1 MNLLELV
8 QQTCYEVGIAAPTQV
23 ATSQDPQIQ
32 QLFALVNRYG
42 RDLSRQFIWQE
53 LDKEHLITTAV
64 LNTTGDV
71 TTGSSTITNIPDTT
85 GITTDWGANFV
96 GAVPFSQV
104 VSVGPTSVTLSQPAQ
119 SDGVG
124 IAINFGQVN
133 YPLPS
138 DWLRQIEQTEWDR
151 TNRWP
156 LNGPKSPQEWQNF
169 KSGIVY
175 AGPRLRFRIADNVIQ
190 LNPPPGD
197 EWLLS
202 MEYISQNWVTAL
214 DGTTKPKFTLDTDTA
229 CFDESLM
236 VEGLKMRW
244 NKAKGFA
251 YDDKTYDDLL
261 AICRAQN
268 KSAPTLSMAQ
278 TGGPVLLS
286 LNNVSDGSWGYGT
299 WTPS

>member
-8 QQTCYEVGIAAPTQV
+8 QQTCYEVGVAAPTQV

-32 QLFALVNRYG
+32 QFFALANRFG
-42 RDLSRQFIWQE
+42 RDLARQFIWQE

-71 TTGSSTITNIPDTT
+71 TLGSPTITNIPDTT
-85 GITTDWGANFV
+85 GITSDWGANFV

-104 VSVGPTSVTLSQPAQ
+104 VSVGPNTVTLSQPSQA
-119 SDGVG
+119 SGTG

-151 TNRWP
+151 SNRWP

-175 AGPRLRFRIADNVIQ
+175 AGPRLRFRIADNTIQ

-197 EWLLS
+197 AWLLS
-202 MEYISQNWVTAL
+202 MEYISQDWVVAL
-214 DGTTKPKFTLDTDTA
+214 DGTTKPKFTLDTDEA
-229 CFDESLM
+229 VFDESLM

-251 YDDKTYDDLL
+251 YDDRAYFDLL
-261 AICRAQN
+261 AVCQAQN
-268 KSAPTLSMAQ
+268 KSAPVLSLAQ
-278 TGGPVLLS
+278 FPGSVLLS
-286 LNNVSDGSWGYGT
+286 TANIPDGNW
-299 WTPS
+299 PA

>member
-8 QQTCYEVGIAAPTQV
+8 QQTCYEVGVAAPTQV

-32 QLFALVNRYG
+32 QFFALVNRFG
-42 RDLSRQFIWQE
+42 RDLARQFIWQQ

-71 TTGSSTITNIPDTT
+71 TLGSPTITNIPDTT
-85 GITTDWGANFV
+85 GLTTDWSANFV
-96 GAVPFSQV
+96 GAVPFSQII
-104 VSVGPTSVTLSQPAQ
+104 SVGPNTVTLSQPSEA
-119 SDGVG
+119 SGTG

-151 TNRWP
+151 SNRWP

-197 EWLLS
+197 QWLLS
-202 MEYISQNWVTAL
+202 MEYISQDWVTAL
-214 DGTTKPKFTLDTDTA
+214 DGSTKPKFTDDSDVA

-251 YDDKTYDDLL
+251 YDDKTYNDLL
-261 AICRAQN
+261 ALCQAQN
-268 KSAPTLSMAQ
+268 KSAPVLSLAQ
-278 TGGPVLLS
+278 FPGSVLLS
-286 LNNVSDGSWGYGT
+286 TANVPDGSW
-299 WTPS
+299 PS